1 MMTSYLLTIRRM
13 ASLLGVAEEDV
24 SLALMIPPVVQPTS
38 RADEIRVF
46 DREAFDI
53 VQHRLETLT
62 VAVQKAKAVQA
73 KVESQGYPLPTA
85 AKLEAEKGDKHS
97 G

>member
-1 MMTSYLLTIRRM
+1 MVSNLLTIRRM

-24 SLALMIPPVVQPTS
+24 SLALMIPPVVRPTS

-53 VQHRLETLT
+53 VRQRLE
-62 VAVQKAKAVQA
+62 VF
-73 KVESQGYPLPTA
+73 PLDA
-85 AKLEAEKGDKHS
+85 SDEEVDGE
-97 G
+97 